1 MSLTMLGAEALFP
14 FFRFCFSWRNYAGSQ
29 AHVDKLLYRV
39 YAQRYKLADADICW
53 FVLCEKVEKEE
64 EEDVPAKG
72 VFH

>member
-1 MSLTMLGAEALFP
+1 MMP
-14 FFRFCFSWRNYAGSQ
+14 AG
-29 AHVDKLLYRV
+29 
-39 YAQRYKLADADICW
+39 DICW